1 MKALSLLGVSH
12 MDILEILG
20 KINKVLWG
28 PPSLILLF
36 GTGLFLTIVLKGLQF
51 RRLIYAFKIGFGKE
65 DSKDAAAEGDV
76 SHFKA
81 LMTALAATIGNGN
94 IAGVATALTL
104 GGPGSIFWMWVVGL
118 LGMATKYA
126 EALLAVKFR
135 VKNEKGEYS
144 SGPMYYIERGL
155 GRRFKGLA
163 IAFALFGAFAAL
175 GIGNSVQSNTIADIT
190 KNSFGIENWV
200 TGLILVILVSV
211 IIFGGI
217 QRISTV
223 ASFFVPI
230 MAFLY
235 MGGAILILILNYDKI
250 IPAFELIFYYAF
262 HPVAAAGGF
271 LGIAVS
277 EAVRNGVSRGI
288 FSNEAGLGT
297 AALIAGNARADH
309 PVKQALV
316 AMTGTFIVTIVVCT
330 MTGLTLI
337 ITGFWD
343 PSGGLISG
351 AAHNASLE
359 GGALTSAA
367 FASVLGAAGE
377 YIVSLSVI
385 FFGFSTI
392 VGWYVY
398 GEKCFEYLA
407 GSKGIAG
414 YRLVYILACGIGT
427 VANLVTVWAFADMAN
442 ALMMIPNLIAI
453 LLLWKVIKAETND
466 YFHHFY
472 EHTKSAGPPSKPIH

>member
-1 MKALSLLGVSH
+1 MKALSLSGVSH

-65 DSKDAAAEGDV
+65 DSKDAVAEGDV

-144 SGPMYYIERGL
+144 SGPMYYIEHGL
-155 GRRFKGLA
+155 GRKFKGLA

-250 IPAFELIFYYAF
+250 IPAFALIFYYAF
-262 HPVAAAGGF
+262 HPVARSAASLELPYLKRFGTGYP
-271 LGIAVS
+271 AV
-277 EAVRNGVSRGI
+277 
-288 FSNEAGLGT
+288 FSQT
-297 AALIAGNARADH
+297 
-309 PVKQALV
+309 KQAL
-316 AMTGTFIVTIVVCT
+316 G
-330 MTGLTLI
+330 
-337 ITGFWD
+337 
-343 PSGGLISG
+343 
-351 AAHNASLE
+351 
-359 GGALTSAA
+359 
-367 FASVLGAAGE
+367 
-377 YIVSLSVI
+377 
-385 FFGFSTI
+385 
-392 VGWYVY
+392 
-398 GEKCFEYLA
+398 
-407 GSKGIAG
+407 
-414 YRLVYILACGIGT
+414 RRR
-427 VANLVTVWAFADMAN
+427 
-442 ALMMIPNLIAI
+442 
-453 LLLWKVIKAETND
+453 
-466 YFHHFY
+466 
-472 EHTKSAGPPSKPIH
+472 